1 MIALIAAIAANNC
14 IGKNNS
20 IPWHLPDDLKHFK
33 ALTVHKVVVMGRK
46 TWESLPEKFRPLPER
61 KNVVITRRS
70 DLVFPPEVTV
80 YQTPEA
86 ALENYKNED
95 VFIIGGAEMYAQTI
109 DRADLLYITHVHR
122 QVDGDAFFPVIDP
135 LKWRE
140 VEREDHESFSF
151 VTYQKVV

>member
-70 DLVFPPEVTV
+70 DLVFPPEVAA

-109 DRADLLYITHVHR
+109 DRADMLYITHVHR